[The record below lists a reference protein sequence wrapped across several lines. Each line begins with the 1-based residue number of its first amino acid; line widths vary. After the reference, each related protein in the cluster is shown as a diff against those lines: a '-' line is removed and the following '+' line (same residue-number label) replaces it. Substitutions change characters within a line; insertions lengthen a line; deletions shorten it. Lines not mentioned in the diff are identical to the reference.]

1 MDKLTPAQRRHC
13 MSRIR
18 GKDTKPEILVRRGLH
33 ARGFRFRLQ
42 ERKLPGRPDMT
53 LPKYGV
59 ALMVN
64 GCFWHG
70 HKGCRYATK
79 PNSNS
84 EFWEAKIKRNQH
96 RDEVTAAHLEALGWT
111 VITIWECELRGK
123 DAAHTRIDRLAIE
136 IQEAGRKREAGLGLR
151 RKIRKARETEK
162 ALANERQAALEAE
175 ICKLYP
181 IPQKVK
187 TASKE
192 IE

>member
-1 MDKLTPAQRRHC
+1 
-13 MSRIR
+13 
-18 GKDTKPEILVRRGLH
+18 
-33 ARGFRFRLQ
+33 
-42 ERKLPGRPDMT
+42 
-53 LPKYGV
+53 
-59 ALMVN
+59 MVN

-79 PNSNS
+79 PKSNS

-96 RDEVTAAHLEALGWT
+96 RDEVTTAHLEALGWT